1 MAPLPSRRMAD
12 QAPADPAPDHDDSD
26 VQLALLAAQTA
37 DAKKATDVVVLEVGE
52 VLAMAGYFV
61 VCSASNPRLV
71 RTVADEIEGAA
82 KRDLGRSPVRHEGR
96 DQQQWILIDY
106 GDVIVHVFHEEQRE
120 FYEIERLY
128 LDVPKIEWGAAPV
141 AE

>member
-1 MAPLPSRRMAD
+1 MAD
-12 QAPADPAPDHDDSD
+12 QDPAESAPDAAPVHDDSD
-26 VQLALLAAQTA
+26 VQLALLAARTA
-37 DAKKATDVVVLEVGE
+37 DAKKATDIVILEVGE
-52 VLAMAGYFV
+52 VLAIAGYFV

-71 RTVADEIEGAA
+71 RTVADEIEAAA
-82 KRDLGRSPVRHEGR
+82 KRELGRPSVRHEGR

-128 LDVPKIEWGAAPV
+128 LDVPKIAWEA
-141 AE
+141 

>member
-1 MAPLPSRRMAD
+1 MTPLPSTPMAES
-12 QAPADPAPDHDDSD
+12 QITDPTSTDDSD
-26 VQLALLAAQTA
+26 VQLALLAARTA
-37 DAKKATDVVVLEVGE
+37 DEKKATDIVVLEVGE
-52 VLAMAGYFV
+52 VLAIAGYFV

-71 RTVADEIEGAA
+71 RTVADEIEGII

-96 DQQQWILIDY
+96 DEQQWILIDY

-128 LDVPKIEWGAAPV
+128 LDVPKV
-141 AE
+141 AWMQ

>member
-1 MAPLPSRRMAD
+1 MVPLPSTPMAD
-12 QAPADPAPDHDDSD
+12 QNPADSAPDHDDSD
-26 VQLALLAAQTA
+26 VLLALLAARTA
-37 DAKKATDVVVLEVGE
+37 DAKKATDIVILEVGE
-52 VLAMAGYFV
+52 VLSIAGYFV

-82 KRDLGRSPVRHEGR
+82 KRDLGRAPVRHEGR
-96 DQQQWILIDY
+96 DQPQWILIDY

-128 LDVPKIEWGAAPV
+128 LDVPKVEWGAPAV
-141 AE
+141 TE

>member
-1 MAPLPSRRMAD
+1 M
-12 QAPADPAPDHDDSD
+12 ADPAPTPDDAPDDD
-26 VQLALLAAQTA
+26 VALALLAARTA
-37 DAKKATDVVVLEVGE
+37 DDKKATDIIVLEVGE
-52 VLAMAGYFV
+52 VLSIAGYFV

-71 RTVADEIEGAA
+71 RTVADEIEAAA

-106 GDVIVHVFHEEQRE
+106 GDVIVHVFHEDQRA

-128 LDVPKIEWGAAPV
+128 LDVPKLDWAP
-141 AE
+141 